1 MLRLP
6 IRLAALATFLLIGLA
21 ACGPSGDPDLH
32 VASDPQAAVP
42 VSGSSQVVVTI
53 VNDGDGDDAL
63 VGAST
68 DAALGVEI
76 HLTEVEDGRATMRQ
90 LDTADLPA
98 GERTRFRPGGL
109 HLMLVVPDE
118 TVVEGGTFELTL
130 HFDRSDDLTV
140 PVEVVPLLDLADDAF
155 DADLEEPDSDEDV
168 TGD

>member
-1 MLRLP
+1 MPRMP
-6 IRLAALATFLLIGLA
+6 VPLAALAALLLVGLTG
-21 ACGPSGDPDLH
+21 CGPSGDPDLH
-32 VASDPQAAVP
+32 VVNDPQAAVP
-42 VSGSSQVVVTI
+42 VAGSSQVVITI
-53 VNDGDGDDAL
+53 SNDGDGDDAL

-76 HLTEVEDGRATMRQ
+76 HLTEIDDGRATMGQ
-90 LDTADLPA
+90 LDSADLPA

-155 DADLEEPDSDEDV
+155 DADLEEPDSDEAS